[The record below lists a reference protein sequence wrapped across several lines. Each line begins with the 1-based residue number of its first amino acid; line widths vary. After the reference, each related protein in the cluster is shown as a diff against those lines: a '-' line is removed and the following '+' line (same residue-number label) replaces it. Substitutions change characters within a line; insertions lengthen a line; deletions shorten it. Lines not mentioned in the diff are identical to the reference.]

1 MDQMTGAGANDRE
14 WPAPVR
20 DGLLFAAVV
29 FSGAGGLIYQLAW
42 TRWLA
47 SITSATHTAQAVVLA
62 VFMAGL
68 ALGAYLG
75 GRVVRWLPRPL
86 LAYAVVEAVAALLA
100 ALSVLLIPASHGVRA
115 LAAAWSLSSA
125 TGLWL
130 QLAALAAFLLL
141 PTTLLGASL
150 PLLIQFLDRGH
161 SAKRRTARLSSLLY
175 GWNTVGA
182 AVGCLVAGYAT
193 IEFLGLARTIYCGMG
208 CATVAATI
216 AAALQGRA
224 LEKLAVAPAEE
235 MPADAEVAWLGAA
248 CLAGFTGLGAEV
260 LWTRLIS
267 LIVPTTV
274 YALAQVLAAVL
285 IGIALGAG
293 VAARLIRRTKTL
305 AALQQAASLLLA
317 TGTVGL
323 AVVPVALL
331 GIAGN
336 LALEL
341 ELATGFGP
349 EFGLLLL
356 ILAPPAGLIGAT
368 LPILVAV
375 RRQRQ
380 NSAKAFGDL
389 YAANTIGGV
398 VGSLVMGFGLLPLLG
413 SEVSTAV
420 LVAGT
425 AALSVWF
432 MAGTRASGK
441 SWFAAVCLYAVAGL
455 LIATVDIPRDLY
467 RARLAEDTAI
477 LEFREGSTSDVMVTE
492 DGDGVRRLWIN
503 SSWVAANRGGHRILG
518 HLPAL
523 FVTRPERVLGIALG
537 TGQTL
542 ASIIQHGVEELYCV
556 ELDEGVIELSVRWFS
571 QANDGLLQKPQV
583 VLHQDDGRAFMRATD
598 QRYDLIILE
607 PLQAWSVGT
616 TNLYTVE
623 FYREAHAILHADGVL
638 AQWVPFYGQSVRDTR
653 SMVGSAMKVFPQ
665 ASLWLDDRD
674 GILLLSKERFA
685 IEPTRLKERIDS
697 RGVRPYLAL
706 NAAGEVPDLL
716 SLFLL
721 GPESLKSWT
730 AGAPLISDDHPF
742 LEFSAA
748 RHLGTSSYRRI
759 LAAAFPVLDDPGQ
772 YLASTEKRHFG
783 TLAKARAIRRATL
796 QDRELPPGDFA
807 DRAAV
812 LERGLAAVPQSQLLR
827 KRYRDL
833 IFDRVAAA
841 GGDGNPIAAEGM
853 YRRGLQ
859 NAPGMTEVSIQL
871 AILQGEQGRFAEAL
885 AVLDAARTA
894 FDARAIG
901 SPDLAASL
909 HDSMASVRR
918 QLLAAERA
926 GRATGDDRD

>member
-1 MDQMTGAGANDRE
+1 MDRAVANNRE
-14 WPAPVR
+14 WPASAR

-75 GRVVRWLPRPL
+75 GRVGRCLSRPL
-86 LAYAVVEAVAALLA
+86 LAYAGVEAVAALLA
-100 ALSVLLIPASHGVRA
+100 ALSILLIPASHGVRA
-115 LAAAWSLSSA
+115 LAAA

-161 SAKRRTARLSSLLY
+161 SAAQKRRTARLSSLLY
-175 GWNTVGA
+175 GWNTIGA
-182 AVGCLVAGYAT
+182 TVGCLVAGYAT
-193 IEFLGLARTIYCGMG
+193 IEFLGLAQTIYCGMS

-216 AAALQGRA
+216 AAALQSRA
-224 LEKLAVAPAEE
+224 LEKLAVTPAEE
-235 MPADAEVAWLGAA
+235 MPANAGVAWLGAA

-260 LWTRLIS
+260 LWTRLVS
-267 LIVPTTV
+267 LIIPTTV

-285 IGIALGAG
+285 LGIALGAG
-293 VAARLIRRTKTL
+293 VAASLIRRTKTL

-317 TGTVGL
+317 TGAVGL
-323 AVVPVALL
+323 AAVPVALL

-341 ELATGFGP
+341 ELSTGFGP

-356 ILAPPAGLIGAT
+356 ILAPPAGLLGAI

-375 RRQRQ
+375 RRQRS
-380 NSAKAFGDL
+380 SAKAFGDL

-441 SWFAAVCLYAVAGL
+441 SWFAAVCLYAVASL

-503 SSWVAANRGGHRILG
+503 SSWVAANQGGHRILG

-523 FVTRPERVLGIALG
+523 FVTRPEQVLGIALG
-537 TGQTL
+537 TGQTF
-542 ASIIQHGVEELYCV
+542 ASIMQHGVEELYCV
-556 ELDEGVIELSVRWFS
+556 ELDAGVIELSVRWFS
-571 QANDGLLQKPQV
+571 QANNGLLQKPQV

-598 QRYDLIILE
+598 RQYDLIILE

-653 SMVGSAMKVFPQ
+653 SMVRSAMQVFPQ

-674 GILLLSKERFA
+674 GILLLSKERFVL
-685 IEPTRLKERIDS
+685 EPTRLKERIDS

-706 NAAGEVPDLL
+706 NDAGEVPDLL

-721 GPESLKSWT
+721 GPEALKSWT

-759 LAAAFPVLDDPGQ
+759 LTAVFPVLDDPGQ

-783 TLAKARAIRRATL
+783 TLAKARAIRRAAL
-796 QDRELPPGDFA
+796 RARELPPGDFA
-807 DRAAV
+807 GRAAV
-812 LERGLAAVPQSQLLR
+812 LERGLAAVPQSHLLR

-833 IFDRVAAA
+833 LFDWAAA
-841 GGDGNPIAAEGM
+841 VGGTSNPVAAEGM

-885 AVLDAARTA
+885 SVLNAARTA
-894 FDARAIG
+894 FDARASG

-909 HDSMASVRR
+909 QDSMASVRR

-926 GRATGDDRD
+926 GRDRD